1 MTFNDCINVGGR
13 LFDLSEPRVMGIINL
28 TPDSFYAPSRVDSH
42 DTLAERVRKMISEG
56 AAIIDVGACSTR
68 PDSIP
73 ASEEEEIARL
83 RYGLPVIVREAE
95 GRAVI
100 SVDTFRSDIAKMCV
114 EEYGAEIIN
123 DVTGGKA
130 DKRMMHTVA
139 NLHVPYVLTH
149 SEDVTRE
156 ESLLPTMMLQ
166 LSRCLLKLRDMG
178 VADVIL
184 DPGFGFGKTLE
195 QNYEIMNGLENFAE
209 LELPLLVG
217 VSRKSMIWRML
228 NTIPENTL
236 NATTALHAIA
246 LIKGAKILRV
256 HDVKEAVEA
265 VRIFNAVCMK
275 SSKSEI

>member
-1 MTFNDCINVGGR
+1 
-13 LFDLSEPRVMGIINL
+13 MGIINL

-256 HDVKEAVEA
+256 HDVKETVEA